1 LAFTTKKNEHHKSPL
16 LLFYFA
22 VIFLDLKIINNS
34 QHLCQIV
41 KMVKMFKDKFTT
53 RTSLQTNNQVG
64 KNVALERAYEQKLR
78 LPQEQG

>member
-1 LAFTTKKNEHHKSPL
+1 
-16 LLFYFA
+16 
-22 VIFLDLKIINNS
+22 VKI
-34 QHLCQIV
+34 
-41 KMVKMFKDKFTT
+41 FKDKFTT